1 MIIRRR
7 VVAVAAVVGA
17 TALMWSDGAVGV
29 WQSIVAFAL
38 RWNEPA
44 TSSVMGARQWGDAD
58 LHVAVWGAV
67 AVCVLLAQPSPR
79 AKWQGLI
86 CLLAWSWFVELAQP
100 WFTDIRSRQSV
111 DALGNTVGIIGAYA
125 VISVWARVRRARGDA
140 GSFFA
145 GSERTEGLAARER

>member
-1 MIIRRR
+1 MINARRAI
-7 VVAVAAVVGA
+7 AVAAVVGA

-38 RWNEPA
+38 RSNEA
-44 TSSVMGARQWGDAD
+44 VTSTVMGARQWGDAD

-67 AVCVLLAQPSPR
+67 AACVLLATRSRPARWR
-79 AKWQGLI
+79 ALL

-100 WFTDIRSRQSV
+100 WFTEIRSRQLI

-125 VISVWARVRRARGDA
+125 VMSVLASVRGVGNHA

-145 GSERTEGLAARER
+145 RSERAERTAECER